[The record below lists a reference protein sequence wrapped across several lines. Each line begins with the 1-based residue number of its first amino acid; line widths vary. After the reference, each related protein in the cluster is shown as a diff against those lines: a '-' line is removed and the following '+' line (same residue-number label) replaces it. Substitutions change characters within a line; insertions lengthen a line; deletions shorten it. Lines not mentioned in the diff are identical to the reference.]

1 MYANK
6 RSIEDATLYEVY
18 NFGLKQQLKTKEE
31 KRLKDIDTYI
41 VSYKN
46 NIFLGVITYPKNL
59 VGHYNDHN
67 PPMYHNFFCDLR
79 IFMGF
84 V

>member
-6 RSIEDATLYEVY
+6 RSFEDATLYEVY
-18 NFGLKQQLKTKEE
+18 NFELKQEE

-41 VSYKN
+41 ESYKN

-67 PPMYHNFFCDLR
+67 PPVCITILR
-79 IFMGF
+79 
-84 V
+84 